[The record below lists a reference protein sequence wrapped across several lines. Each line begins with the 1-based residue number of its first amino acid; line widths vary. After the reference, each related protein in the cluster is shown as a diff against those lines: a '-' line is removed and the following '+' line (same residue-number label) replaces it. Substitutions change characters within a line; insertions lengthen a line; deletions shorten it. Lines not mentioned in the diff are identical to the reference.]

1 MARERKLQFPEGF
14 LWGTASS
21 AHQCEGGN
29 VNNQWYRWEQQ
40 GRTLTGERSA
50 VAANWW
56 QQAERDFELAEQMEN
71 NALRLSLEWSRIEP
85 EEGRWDESAL
95 ERYRVLLSDLR
106 RRHMTPLV
114 TLHHFTDPLWFA
126 DRDGFAREENIR
138 YFVRFV
144 RFVVEH
150 LRDLCSFWLTINEPN
165 VYAFL
170 GYLTGE
176 FPPGEQRA
184 LRALHVLR
192 NLMAAHV
199 QAFYAIRELQPE
211 GQIGYCL
218 NYRLLE
224 AACSYSPLDRVVAGL
239 QETFFNWLALKLAE
253 GERLPLPLRFALSAV
268 PRAAGARDYHG
279 INYYTRD
286 LVAFDPRRPGEL
298 FGRRFPRPGAPMQDP
313 GRGGYFG
320 EVYPEGLYRVLHS
333 VYRSTRGNKP
343 LYVTEHGLND
353 VEDRLRPRAIL
364 EHLAMLHRAIRE
376 GLPVRGY
383 FHWTLVDNFEWNE
396 GWGAHFGLVELNP
409 RTQER
414 RPRPSASM
422 FGEICR
428 ANAITESIVERYAP
442 EAAATIFGP
451 VTAAGSGARVLI

>member
-29 VNNQWYRWEQQ
+29 LNNQWYRWEQQ
-40 GRTLTGERSA
+40 GRTLTGERSEA
-50 VAANWW
+50 AANWW

-85 EEGRWDESAL
+85 EMGHWNESAL

-126 DRDGFAREENIR
+126 ERGGFAREENIR

-144 RFVVEH
+144 RFVVAR

-176 FPPGEQRA
+176 FPPGERAVLRA
-184 LRALHVLR
+184 LRVLR

-218 NYRLLE
+218 NYRPLDP
-224 AACSYSPLDRVVAGL
+224 ASPWSPLDRAVASL
-239 QETFFNWLALKLAE
+239 QDKFYNRVALQLAE
-253 GERLPLPLRFALSAV
+253 GQHLPWPLSLALPAV

-286 LVAFDPRRPGEL
+286 LVRFDPGRPAEL

-313 GRGGYFG
+313 GRAGYFG
-320 EVYPEGLYRVLHS
+320 EIYPEGLYRVLHQ

-353 VEDRLRPRAIL
+353 REDRHRPRAIL
-364 EHLAMLHRAIRE
+364 EHLAMLHRAIRD

-396 GWGAHFGLVELNP
+396 GWGAHFGLIELNP
-409 RTQER
+409 QTQER

-442 EAAATIFGP
+442 EAAATIFGAT
-451 VTAAGSGARVLI
+451 TALGTGTRVLT